1 MSAESVHGLCFP
13 TARGERWSDSER
25 FYLFPTEYT
34 SELVSSAANWGW
46 RFAERDAA
54 RSRLV
59 GLESWQNTHHTTF
72 QAPVIRELASHV
84 ACTNKSAE
92 ASVCVV
98 AAPPR
103 GRCERW
109 EQICPGKTLVVVEL
123 GNVDLGAPLCASL
136 WSRCLASPRLRR
148 VVSQRPLLRS
158 KPWRGRCS
166 WADNGTIEM
175 PYVGHARAASLEARR
190 RTHRVAVAMMAGG
203 HWLGDKNNMSR
214 DWREPLLKACH
225 RTKGCV
231 PVQPNRFY
239 ATEPKPFRGNA
250 PAEFLWAAGAAYA
263 SSTFC
268 LQPPGDTFGRSAIV
282 DALSV
287 GCIPVFFHPRQL
299 ELWPRFWNASRVS
312 EGPHTTAALDFTRGV
327 NVEAA
332 YRHLASLAGERVEEL
347 QRAVAQ
353 AAPAMVHRGEER
365 AERGGAPPMDDAIDV
380 LVRHVL
386 AEGRAEARRD
396 GGGEPTRSHAAA
408 LHGLRARRNRR
419 AVLPSTVGSRVED
432 READARTSQPGE
444 PAATALPPRGQAA
457 AAATRRFNCRT
468 RERWGGAKRAWC
480 CEHESLG
487 CAVRWPEAGD
497 VA

>member
-1 MSAESVHGLCFP
+1 MSQQTRCWGNREAAQPRCLLHKFGGARLTLPLYRRRSEPEKPSNPNAKTTHPPYQQSMSAESVHGLCFP

-34 SELVSSAANWGW
+34 SELVSSAASWGW

-190 RTHRVAVAMMAGG
+190 RTHRVLACGPQG
-203 HWLGDKNNMSR
+203 PK
-214 DWREPLLKACH
+214 WRID
-225 RTKGCV
+225 
-231 PVQPNRFY
+231 F
-239 ATEPKPFRGNA
+239 FREQRKK
-250 PAEFLWAAGAAYA
+250 EF
-263 SSTFC
+263 
-268 LQPPGDTFGRSAIV
+268 
-282 DALSV
+282 
-287 GCIPVFFHPRQL
+287 
-299 ELWPRFWNASRVS
+299 
-312 EGPHTTAALDFTRGV
+312 
-327 NVEAA
+327 
-332 YRHLASLAGERVEEL
+332 
-347 QRAVAQ
+347 
-353 AAPAMVHRGEER
+353 
-365 AERGGAPPMDDAIDV
+365 
-380 LVRHVL
+380 
-386 AEGRAEARRD
+386 
-396 GGGEPTRSHAAA
+396 
-408 LHGLRARRNRR
+408 
-419 AVLPSTVGSRVED
+419 
-432 READARTSQPGE
+432 
-444 PAATALPPRGQAA
+444 
-457 AAATRRFNCRT
+457 
-468 RERWGGAKRAWC
+468 
-480 CEHESLG
+480 
-487 CAVRWPEAGD
+487 
-497 VA
+497 